1 MFNNE
6 TNTTYNLVYVLE
18 LEQGKYYVGIS
29 SNLNLRLYQHFNGG
43 SCVFTR
49 KYKAIRVVE
58 ILAGNEET
66 ENKKTEEYIARYGY
80 FNVSGGK
87 YVYRKKR
94 ITINHHIKGILLD
107 T

>member
-6 TNTTYNLVYVLE
+6 INTIYNLVYVLE

-58 ILAGNEET
+58 VLAGNLET
-66 ENKKTEEYIARYGY
+66 ENKKTEEYIAKYG
-80 FNVSGGK
+80 FVNVSGGK
-87 YVYRKKR
+87 YVYGRGKIK
-94 ITINHHIKGILLD
+94 IHWYIKGILLD
-107 T
+107 